1 MTELICIERFKDKS
15 GKIIAYKLYDKKKT
29 TKVVTSDS
37 LKSSMR
43 AKKINVTNLKLTNDN
58 KILIVK
64 GLPISHISDKVISGL
79 DGIMGYAGGTKANK
93 TKTPAAFTASK
104 YYDMMCFMLTDER
117 TTGNSSVHGIRRCIK
132 SVYEGDE
139 RLAAAL
145 KNKTFLTALEKFTED
160 MIAGNIRFANKTT
173 QSALIARIMLQD
185 YEQLPETLMKYYS
198 KSLSDSLVPE
208 IQRKL
213 YALGEDRIVEIFKNT
228 FGDIDDDIDTIDA
241 MKYITAYCYTKISE
255 YILTGDMKIE

>member
-1 MTELICIERFKDKS
+1 MVEVICIERFKDKS

-29 TKVVTSDS
+29 NKIVTSDS
-37 LKSSMR
+37 LKSNMR
-43 AKKINVTNLKLTNDN
+43 EKKINVTNLKLTNDD
-58 KILIVK
+58 KIMIVK
-64 GLPISHISDKVISGL
+64 GLPTSHISDKIVSGL
-79 DGIMGYAGGTKANK
+79 DDISGYGGTKANK
-93 TKTPAAFTASK
+93 AKTPAAFTVSK

-117 TTGNSSVHGIRRCIK
+117 INGKSSVTEIRQCIK

-145 KNKTFLTALEKFTED
+145 KNKTFLTALEKFSED
-160 MIAGNIRFANKTT
+160 VIAGNIRFANKTT
-173 QSALIARIMLQD
+173 QSALIARLMLQD

-198 KSLSDSLVPE
+198 KTLAESLVPE

-213 YALGEDRIVEIFKNT
+213 YTLGEDRIVEIFKNT
-228 FGDIDDDIDTIDA
+228 FDDMDDDMDTIDA
-241 MKYITAYCYTKISE
+241 MQYINAYCYMKISE

>member
-1 MTELICIERFKDKS
+1 MVELICIERFKDKS

-29 TKVVTSDS
+29 TKVVTSDK

-43 AKKINVTNLKLTNDN
+43 EKKINVANLKLTNDN
-58 KILIVK
+58 KIVIVK
-64 GLPISHISDKVISGL
+64 GLLISHISDRIVSGL
-79 DGIMGYAGGTKANK
+79 DAFKDYDGDTKANK
-93 TKTPAAFTASK
+93 TKAPAAFTASK

-117 TTGNSSVHGIRRCIK
+117 ITGKSSVSEIRQCIK

-145 KNKTFLTALEKFTED
+145 KNKTFLTALEKFSED
-160 MIAGNIRFANKTT
+160 VIAGNIRFANKTT
-173 QSALIARIMLQD
+173 QSALIARLMLQD

-198 KSLSDSLVPE
+198 KTLAESLVPE

-213 YALGEDRIVEIFKNT
+213 YTLGEDRIVEIFKNT
-228 FGDIDDDIDTIDA
+228 FDDMDDDMDTIDA
-241 MKYITAYCYTKISE
+241 MQYINAYCYMKISE